1 MNKVLFFL
9 LITASAYCSSIL
21 EVKGG
26 YFNFS
31 NSKLRKIYTGGGL
44 DLQLAVS
51 YEVDP
56 IWNVYAAVEYA
67 QRSGYSLG
75 AHERTRIELY
85 PISVGLKP
93 VICLHPNFSFYGNVG
108 PRYFFVNQMNYSQ
121 FVDKRVHQNGLGGFV
136 GIGLLSNFFRCVTV
150 DLFAEYSFRRLHF
163 YPFKTFVQGHSI
175 EVGGYTVGLG
185 VGYSF

>member
-9 LITASAYCSSIL
+9 LITASAYCSPLL

-51 YEVDP
+51 YEIDP
-56 IWNVYAAVEYA
+56 IWNVYASAEYA
-67 QRSGYSLG
+67 QRSGNSLG

-85 PISVGLKP
+85 PLSVGIKP
-93 VICLHPNFSFYGNVG
+93 TICLHPNFSFYGNVG
-108 PRYFFVNQMNYSQ
+108 PRYFFVNQRNYSE

-136 GIGLLSNFFRCVTV
+136 GVG
-150 DLFAEYSFRRLHF
+150 YSFRRLHF
-163 YPFKTFVQGHSI
+163 YPFKTYVTGHTI
-175 EVGGYTVGLG
+175 EVGGYTFGLG
-185 VGYSF
+185 AGYSF